1 MYNMY
6 RNFAYLFLIKSR
18 FEQQRAP
25 VPILFVQSVASKVES
40 SFRISGP
47 FRRVSDPASDSSPLP
62 CNVKSEETRCAL
74 RAASSLRPTL
84 PDFHRAKSSVA
95 YHTSGRHADLT
106 CRESRLIVI
115 VLLARGSAP
124 CSSAR
129 GAPPDGKGAARHVL
143 HMDGRSPSPLD
154 HRQSVDR
161 VSPSVLFL
169 VAVAVRSSPVS
180 SFTSS
185 SSFIKTNPES
195 FPLLPRSFLPLRAAR
210 MRHCVSNFRG
220 CPSVHQCTRVH
231 RGKIKE
237 GGGRSDEG

>member
-1 MYNMY
+1 MRRATTEYEASTSGDAATYFKSKIRVRICTTCIEILRIYFWLNRDSSSSEPRSQSY
-6 RNFAYLFLIKSR
+6 PSNPSRAKLSLHFASGAF
-18 FEQQRAP
+18 RAP
-25 VPILFVQSVASKVES
+25 RLT
-40 SFRISGP
+40 
-47 FRRVSDPASDSSPLP
+47 SPLP

-95 YHTSGRHADLT
+95 YHTSGRHADLA

-124 CSSAR
+124 CSSTR

-185 SSFIKTNPES
+185 SSFIKTNP
-195 FPLLPRSFLPLRAAR
+195 
-210 MRHCVSNFRG
+210 
-220 CPSVHQCTRVH
+220 
-231 RGKIKE
+231 
-237 GGGRSDEG
+237 